1 MLIPI
6 RNSLSV
12 CPAETNKIEACLY
25 TDFPLDFPLKHTKF
39 AKIHEDAWGRI
50 KYIDFR
56 IIPWYIRLLGLY
68 EDASGHVR
76 YISSDKYKLSELI
89 FYHKI
94 LEKLAGIYP
103 HLP

>member
-1 MLIPI
+1 MD
-6 RNSLSV
+6 V
-12 CPAETNKIEACLY
+12 NKIEPCLY

-39 AKIHEDAWGRI
+39 AKIHEDAWERM

-76 YISSDKYKLSELI
+76 YISSDKYKLSEVL